1 MTWTALGPTDFRQIL
16 QVSIAVANISW
27 SSGWLEFS
35 SAIEKL
41 RSLAMLVMR
50 DHGVEDYVALRD
62 MDATDV
68 GQLREDDRAC
78 LEELGQYL
86 VTTDAWQ
93 RFGIWLLHKHF
104 NPESGEVFVE
114 QIAHSPR
121 GTKTSPIDRSA
132 FGTQGLSATAIR
144 FDDQA
149 DVAGVVGME
158 FAEPD
163 DFGDTEPLSDDD
175 ETILAGIAKRLAA
188 HDKTERFGVRL
199 IRNPLGLSEN
209 ELLHETSDST
219 DRAMNCTVG
228 DRSEVLVEQ
237 NIIQTAWKW
246 RVVHGGPETIVM
258 QECTA
263 GCVRVGE
270 GHDIAHTASGTD
282 DFDNPVEGGPNDP
295 F

>member
-1 MTWTALGPTDFRQIL
+1 
-16 QVSIAVANISW
+16 
-27 SSGWLEFS
+27 
-35 SAIEKL
+35 
-41 RSLAMLVMR
+41 MLVMR
-50 DHGVEDYVALRD
+50 DHDVEDYEALRD

-68 GQLREDDRAC
+68 GELRADDQAC
-78 LEELGQYL
+78 LEDLGNYL
-86 VTTDAWQ
+86 VTTEAWQ

-104 NPESGEVFVE
+104 NPEPGEVFVE
-114 QIAHSPR
+114 QIVRSPR

-132 FGTQGLSATAIR
+132 LSDLSATAFR
-144 FDDQA
+144 FDESA
-149 DVAGVVGME
+149 ASGLGLVGME

-175 ETILAGIAKRLAA
+175 AIILAGIAERLNA

-199 IRNPLGLSEN
+199 IRNPLGLTEN
-209 ELLHETSDST
+209 ELLHETSDSG
-219 DRAMNCTVG
+219 DRSMNCTVG
-228 DRSEVLVEQ
+228 DRAEVLVEQ

-258 QECTA
+258 QDCTA

-270 GHDIAHTASGTD
+270 GHDISHTASGTD
-282 DFDNPVEGGPNDP
+282 DFDNPTEGGPDNP